1 MFAKVT
7 AAHPMK
13 NYRVLLE
20 FEDGTVRLLDVKPWI
35 DGEWYMQL
43 KNVEYFNRVRPHSLS
58 GAIEWPDG
66 QDIAP
71 EDIMEFGKRIYDLES
86 SREPET
92 RFAV

>member
-1 MFAKVT
+1 
-7 AAHPMK
+7 
-13 NYRVLLE
+13 
-20 FEDGTVRLLDVKPWI
+20 
-35 DGEWYMQL
+35 MQL
-43 KNVEYFNRVRPHSLS
+43 NDVPYFNRVRQHSFS
-58 GAIEWPDG
+58 GATEWRDG